1 MNAHPQQD
9 ILTLSRGASTL
20 RFAPWAGGR
29 LLSWSIDGQPVIVW
43 PENADWSQPAR
54 VRGGNPLLF
63 PFLGRHRVD
72 GQIGRWRDAQGVVRD
87 LPMHGF
93 ARDLPF
99 ETQTDDDGHGLRMT
113 LVDSDATR
121 AGYPFAFRFEA
132 IYRLA
137 DAHTLDVTLSATNT
151 GADPLPWYAGH
162 HFYFALPHTQRA
174 QTTLE
179 LPPTQ
184 RRYQQADG
192 SISTPERGE
201 ATYRLDDA
209 SIVDRFHVLTPT
221 PPASPI
227 RFITPGLGRRVTID
241 LNRPG
246 SLPWYAVTT
255 WTETDASDFYCI
267 EPWLGLPDA
276 IHNGL
281 GLRWLAPGQTETATL
296 RIGVEALTG

>member
-1 MNAHPQQD
+1 MNAHTQHD

-29 LLSWSIDGQPVIVW
+29 LLSWHVDGQPVIAW
-43 PENADWSQPAR
+43 PDDANWAEPAR

-72 GQIGRWRDAQGVVRD
+72 GQIGRWRDGEGVVRD

-99 ETQTDDDGHGLRMT
+99 AAQTDDDGHGIRMT

-121 AGYPFAFRFEA
+121 TGYPFAFRFEA
-132 IYRLA
+132 AYRLA
-137 DAHTLDVTLSATNT
+137 DAHTLDVTLTATNT
-151 GADPLPWYAGH
+151 GPEPLPWYAGH
-162 HFYFALPHTQRA
+162 HFYFALPHTLRA

-184 RRYQQADG
+184 RRYQLADG
-192 SISTPERGE
+192 SISTAEPG
-201 ATYRLDDA
+201 AAQYRLDDA
-209 SIVDRFHVLTPT
+209 SIIDRFHLLEPT
-221 PPASPI
+221 PPA
-227 RFITPGLGRRVTID
+227 TPVRLVTAGLGRRVTID

-255 WTETDASDFYCI
+255 WTEAAGSDFYCV

-281 GLRWLAPGQTETATL
+281 GLHWLAPGHAETTAL
-296 RIGVEALTG
+296 RIGVETSAD

>member
-29 LLSWSIDGQPVIVW
+29 LLSWDIAGQPVIVW
-43 PENADWSQPAR
+43 PDNANWGQPAR

-99 ETQTDDDGHGLRMT
+99 AAQVDDDGHGLRMT

-121 AGYPFAFRFEA
+121 TGYPFAFRFEA
-132 IYRLA
+132 VYRLA
-137 DAHTLDVTLSATNT
+137 DAHTLDVSLSVTNT
-151 GADPLPWYAGH
+151 GSTPLPWYAGH
-162 HFYFALPHTQRA
+162 HFYFALPHAQRA
-174 QTTLE
+174 QTTLDM
-179 LPPTQ
+179 PSGQ
-184 RRYQQADG
+184 RRYQLADG
-192 SISTPERGE
+192 SISAPEPG
-201 ATYRLDDA
+201 AAQYRLDDA
-209 SIVDRFHVLTPT
+209 SIIDRFHVLEPT
-221 PPASPI
+221 PPASLVQLVA
-227 RFITPGLGRRVTID
+227 PGLGRRVTID
-241 LNRPG
+241 LDRPG

-255 WTETDASDFYCI
+255 WTEADDSDFYCV

-281 GLRWLAPGQTETATL
+281 GLRSLAAGHTETATL
-296 RIGVEALTG
+296 RIGVETLAS

>member
-29 LLSWSIDGQPVIVW
+29 LLSWDIAGQPVIVW
-43 PENADWSQPAR
+43 PDNANWDQPAR

-99 ETQTDDDGHGLRMT
+99 AAQVDDDGHGLRMT

-121 AGYPFAFRFEA
+121 TGYPFAFRFEA
-132 IYRLA
+132 VYRLA
-137 DAHTLDVTLSATNT
+137 DAHTLDVSLSVTNT
-151 GADPLPWYAGH
+151 GSTPLPWYAGH
-162 HFYFALPHTQRA
+162 HFYFALPHAQRA
-174 QTTLE
+174 QTTLDM
-179 LPPTQ
+179 PSGQ
-184 RRYQQADG
+184 RRYQLADG
-192 SISTPERGE
+192 SISAPEPG
-201 ATYRLDDA
+201 AAQYRLDDA
-209 SIVDRFHVLTPT
+209 SIIDRFHVLEPT
-221 PPASPI
+221 PPASLVQLVA
-227 RFITPGLGRRVTID
+227 PGLGRRVTID
-241 LNRPG
+241 LDRHG

-255 WTETDASDFYCI
+255 WTEADDSDFYCV

-281 GLRWLAPGQTETATL
+281 GLRSLAAGHTETATL
-296 RIGVEALTG
+296 RIGVETLAS

>member
-1 MNAHPQQD
+1 MESSPQHD
-9 ILTLSRGASTL
+9 ILDLSSGASTL

-29 LLSWSIDGQPVIVW
+29 LLSWHIDGQPVICW
-43 PENADWSQPAR
+43 PEHANWSEPAR

-99 ETQTDDDGHGLRMT
+99 AAQIDEDGRGIRMT
-113 LVDSDATR
+113 LVDSEATR
-121 AGYPFAFRFEA
+121 TGYPFSFRFEA
-132 IYRLA
+132 AYRLA
-137 DAHTLDVTLSATNT
+137 DDHTLDVSLTATNT

-162 HFYFALPHTQRA
+162 HFYFALPHEQRA

-179 LPPTQ
+179 LPPTVS
-184 RRYQQADG
+184 RRQLPDG
-192 SISTPERGE
+192 SISPAVAGE
-201 ATYRLDDA
+201 AQYLLNDPD
-209 SIVDRFHVLTPT
+209 IVDRFHVLDPT
-221 PPASPI
+221 PPASAARMI
-227 RFITPGLGRRVTID
+227 APGLGRVVTIELD
-241 LNRPG
+241 RPA
-246 SLPWYAVTT
+246 SMPWYCVTT
-255 WTETDASDFYCI
+255 WTEADDSDFYCI

-281 GLRWLAPGQTETATL
+281 GLHWLAPGASARADL
-296 RIGVEALTG
+296 RIRVDALV